1 MKKYV
6 VSVEVYNAESRE
18 TKYEDIGVFTNY
30 MNASMFRDVYESYY
44 KRRPVIK
51 EYTINETSVMK

>member
-18 TKYEDIGVFTNY
+18 TKYEDIGY
-30 MNASMFRDVYESYY
+30 LQ
-44 KRRPVIK
+44 I
-51 EYTINETSVMK
+51 I

>member
-1 MKKYV
+1 MQR
-6 VSVEVYNAESRE
+6 VEKQ
-18 TKYEDIGVFTNY
+18 KYEDIGVFTNY

-44 KRRPVIK
+44 KSRPVIK